1 MYVLKNEEGIQM
13 TVELFRNDSY
23 LKSYNS
29 RITEILE
36 DGIILDKTI
45 FYPEGGG
52 QPGDIGKILYNGKNI
67 EIIGT
72 RYQNKKIVHLIEKNN
87 FLKINDKIDINLNW
101 DIRYSHMKVHTC
113 LHLLCSIIPAPVTG
127 GSIGDARGRLDFDID
142 IKPDK
147 ELILKQLNDLLN
159 QDHLISINE
168 ITDDELD
175 QNPELIRTMSVKPPR
190 GSGKI
195 RMISIG
201 DGIDYQPCG
210 GTHVN
215 KTSEIGIVTSIKIE
229 NKGKM
234 NKRIIINLS
243 N

>member
-52 QPGDIGKILYNGKNI
+52 QPGDIGKIRYNGQNI

-72 RYQNKKIVHLIEKNN
+72 RYQNKNIVHLIEKNN

-159 QDHLISINE
+159 QNHLISINE

-234 NKRIIINLS
+234 NKRIIIKL
-243 N
+243 

>member
-52 QPGDIGKILYNGKNI
+52 QPGDIGKIRYNGQNI

-72 RYQNKKIVHLIEKNN
+72 RYQNKNIVHLIEKNN

-142 IKPDK
+142 MKPDK

-234 NKRIIINLS
+234 NKRIIIKL
-243 N
+243 

>member
-72 RYQNKKIVHLIEKNN
+72 RYQNKNIVHLIEKNN

-159 QDHLISINE
+159 QNHLISINE

-215 KTSEIGIVTSIKIE
+215 KTSEVGIVTSIKIE

-234 NKRIIINLS
+234 NKRIIIKL
-243 N
+243 